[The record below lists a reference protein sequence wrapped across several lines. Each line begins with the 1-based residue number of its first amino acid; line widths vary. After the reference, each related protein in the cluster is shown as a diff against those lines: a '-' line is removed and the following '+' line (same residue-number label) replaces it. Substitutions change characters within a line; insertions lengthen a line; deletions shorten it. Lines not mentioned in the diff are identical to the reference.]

1 MKYIPTR
8 RVATHPGAFIRE
20 EIEERGLSVPGLAR
34 DLGLPATRLHEIAR
48 ERRGVS
54 AETAIA
60 LGEYFGQSPM
70 FWIDAQK
77 IHELSSPKNYST
89 AAKKSA
95 RACGAAPRFRR
106 SPECR
111 RARPISDNDAAWAL
125 TQQEN
130 HNA

>member
-1 MKYIPTR
+1 MNYIPTR
-8 RVATHPGAFIRE
+8 RIATHPGAFIRE
-20 EIEERGLSVPGLAR
+20 EIEERGLSVHGLAR

-77 IHELSSPKNYST
+77 IHELSKELFNRGEEIR
-89 AAKKSA
+89 AHA
-95 RACGAAPRFRR
+95 R
-106 SPECR
+106 R
-111 RARPISDNDAAWAL
+111 RAETMS
-125 TQQEN
+125 TV
-130 HNA
+130 

>member
-1 MKYIPTR
+1 MNYIPTR
-8 RVATHPGAFIRE
+8 RIATHPGAFIWE
-20 EIEERGLSVPGLAR
+20 EIEERGLSVHGLAR

-77 IHELSSPKNYST
+77 IHELSKELFNRGEEI
-89 AAKKSA
+89 
-95 RACGAAPRFRR
+95 RACVR
-106 SPECR
+106 R
-111 RARPISDNDAAWAL
+111 RAETMS
-125 TQQEN
+125 TV
-130 HNA
+130 

>member
-8 RVATHPGAFIRE
+8 RIATHPGAFIRE
-20 EIEERGLSVPGLAR
+20 EIEERGLSVHGLAR

-60 LGEYFGQSPM
+60 RGEYFGQSPM

-77 IHELSSPKNYST
+77 IHELSKEFST

-95 RACGAAPRFRR
+95 RVYGATPKPCRLSERR
-106 SPECR
+106 R
-111 RARPISDNDAAWAL
+111 RAAHKR
-125 TQQEN
+125 
-130 HNA
+130 

>member
-1 MKYIPTR
+1 MNYIPTR
-8 RVATHPGAFIRE
+8 RIATHPGAFIRE
-20 EIEERGLSVPGLAR
+20 EIEERGLSVHGLAR

-77 IHELSSPKNYST
+77 IHELSKELFNRGEEI
-89 AAKKSA
+89 
-95 RACGAAPRFRR
+95 RACVR
-106 SPECR
+106 R
-111 RARPISDNDAAWAL
+111 RAETMS
-125 TQQEN
+125 TV
-130 HNA
+130 

>member
-8 RVATHPGAFIRE
+8 RIATHPGAFIRE
-20 EIEERGLSVPGLAR
+20 EIEERGLSVHGLAR

-77 IHELSSPKNYST
+77 IHELSKELFNRGEEIR
-89 AAKKSA
+89 A
-95 RACGAAPRFRR
+95 RVR
-106 SPECR
+106 R
-111 RARPISDNDAAWAL
+111 RAETMS
-125 TQQEN
+125 TV
-130 HNA
+130 